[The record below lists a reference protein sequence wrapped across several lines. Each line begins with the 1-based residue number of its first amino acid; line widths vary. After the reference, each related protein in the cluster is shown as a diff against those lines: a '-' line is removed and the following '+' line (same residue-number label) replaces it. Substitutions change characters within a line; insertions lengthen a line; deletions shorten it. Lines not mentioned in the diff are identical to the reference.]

1 MNRVDFIDWL
11 HTEIDAVLYGEQ
23 SKEQLLLKAIP
34 MVDLMLQKCEQ
45 AHVIGSADILP
56 LKDEVKSEVKRLWA
70 LPPDYNSPPK
80 VAAVKL
86 VMQYYRDNGVECG
99 IKKAKEVIEQHCL

>member
-11 HTEIDAVLYGEQ
+11 HTEIDAVFYGKQ

-45 AHVIGSADILP
+45 AHVSGSLP
-56 LKDEVKSEVKRLWA
+56 LHKCPVCGENAGKTYIAAK
-70 LPPDYNSPPK
+70 LPTVCQCCDHIW
-80 VAAVKL
+80 
-86 VMQYYRDNGVECG
+86 MRG
-99 IKKAKEVIEQHCL
+99 

>member
-45 AHVIGSADILP
+45 AHVVGRSKQLVCDYCG
-56 LKDEVKSEVKRLWA
+56 KDKEEGLDHCKC
-70 LPPDYNSPPK
+70 YNGT
-80 VAAVKL
+80 AWT
-86 VMQYYRDNGVECG
+86 
-99 IKKAKEVIEQHCL
+99 KKAN

>member
-34 MVDLMLQKCEQ
+34 MVDLMLQKCQQ
-45 AHVIGSADILP
+45 AQVSGSSLVDLI
-56 LKDEVKSEVKRLWA
+56 
-70 LPPDYNSPPK
+70 NSVEFYDLMQSYRHAPIENQS
-80 VAAVKL
+80 L
-86 VMQYYRDNGVECG
+86 VMQKFGDVQKWIVENCG
-99 IKKAKEVIEQHCL
+99 